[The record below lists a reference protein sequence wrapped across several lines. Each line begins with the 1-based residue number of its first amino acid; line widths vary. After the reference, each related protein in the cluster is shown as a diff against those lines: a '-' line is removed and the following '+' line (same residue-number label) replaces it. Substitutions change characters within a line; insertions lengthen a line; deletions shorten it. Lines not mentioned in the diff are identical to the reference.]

1 MPFSIFLTPRNSEH
15 VTEKLDK
22 ATRAV
27 KKTRLQ
33 KLGTKIIFQ
42 RLNTP
47 ALNFPCSVYKS
58 TETNCVILVNGP
70 KTPEAYMTIRNKEN
84 PTTVIELSN
93 TIVPPISFNTEVF
106 DLEYHGSFL
115 IIRWPLWL
123 HAHSVRPT
131 SDRHRTISRQ
141 LSESQS
147 IQESF
152 PPLGKRSQP
161 YPFFIPSVTLDPVW
175 TPATS
180 PPLPKALREQ
190 FLQDAR
196 AKIAGQ

>member
-1 MPFSIFLTPRNSEH
+1 MSFNIILTPRNSEQ
-15 VTEKLDK
+15 VKETFDK
-22 ATRAV
+22 TTQSTKRV
-27 KKTRLQ
+27 RLQ
-33 KLGTKIIFQ
+33 KLGTKITFKTT
-42 RLNTP
+42 N
-47 ALNFPCSVYKS
+47 ALSLQIPCSVYKS
-58 TETNCVILVNGP
+58 TETNCIILTNGP
-70 KTPEAYMTIRNKEN
+70 KTPEAYMTIRNKDN
-84 PTTVIELSN
+84 PLIVIELSN
-93 TIVPPISFNTEVF
+93 TIAPPVSFNTEVF
-106 DLEYHGSFL
+106 DLEYHDSLL

-123 HAHSVRPT
+123 HAHRVRPT
-131 SDRHRTISRQ
+131 SDGHRTIGRQ

-175 TPATS
+175 SPAIS

-190 FLQDAR
+190 FLRDAR